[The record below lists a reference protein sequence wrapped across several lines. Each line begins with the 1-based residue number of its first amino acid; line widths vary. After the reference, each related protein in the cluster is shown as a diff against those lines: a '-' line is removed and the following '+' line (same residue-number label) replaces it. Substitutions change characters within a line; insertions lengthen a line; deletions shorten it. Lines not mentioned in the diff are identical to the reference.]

1 MSQPTAESQ
10 GREGGRS
17 HTGPSSHTE
26 VSRQGNLGR
35 LVMER
40 KELYKERAPDIQWSL
55 LGLAE

>member
-26 VSRQGNLGR
+26 VSRQR